1 MKRLCRYKVVSGKQG
16 WWFFSPLFPDGFRT
30 LGCLAWT
37 VLLFS
42 IVSSPD
48 IYKTIFFTGNYWM
61 KSALSLQPNPLYL
74 ILTHIWVWQ
83 MWHRNISGPRES
95 VELNGGRKRALFLWL
110 GTNWRVMPSRSWLL
124 LQPQVEWVTWRPC
137 LYIFPL
143 KVSSPE
149 QWAFSVE
156 SDWFAANML
165 PGENQYIFIPWY
177 F

>member
-1 MKRLCRYKVVSGKQG
+1 M
-16 WWFFSPLFPDGFRT
+16 
-30 LGCLAWT
+30 
-37 VLLFS
+37 
-42 IVSSPD
+42 VSSPD

-61 KSALSLQPNPLYL
+61 KSALSLQPNPLYF

-137 LYIFPL
+137 LYIFSL
-143 KVSSPE
+143 ESLLS
-149 QWAFSVE
+149 WAVGPFLLNLIDLLVTCYLVRIS
-156 SDWFAANML
+156 
-165 PGENQYIFIPWY
+165 IFLYLDIFKKLSLFPIVHLDMPMDI
-177 F
+177 